1 MSTLAIGTYI
11 RLKEQDGTPTA
22 YAWQNFHQ
30 GTSRTHNG
38 NGYDFAAFAY
48 SGGAIDLESASIT
61 ATIAMGLSQLSL
73 NVFKEA
79 ADNRYLMQVDSVWL
93 DPDNNLTETAN
104 YSSDVYTV
112 LGWNH
117 DGSRISVALGSPL
130 LAVGAQTHRRLTSEL
145 VGSLPPNGTISI
157 AG

>member
-11 RLKEQDGTPTA
+11 RLLLQDGTPTA

-38 NGYDFAAFAY
+38 NGYDFAGFAY
-48 SGGAIDLESASIT
+48 SGGSVDLESASIS
-61 ATIAMGLSQLSL
+61 ATIVMGLSQLSL
-73 NVFKEA
+73 NIFIEA
-79 ADNRYLMQVDSVWL
+79 ADNRYLMEVDSVWL
-93 DPDNNLTETAN
+93 DPENNLAETTI
-104 YSSDVYTV
+104 YTSDVYTV

-130 LAVGAQTHRRLTSEL
+130 LAVGAQTHRRITSEL
-145 VGSLPPNGTISI
+145 VGSLPPNGTVRI